1 MTPVEQPPQD
11 NTGKILGGIGIGL
24 GVLVVI
30 FLCCIVVAVTTIV
43 VLALLGPAI
52 GGVFSNIIE
61 GI

>member
-1 MTPVEQPPQD
+1 MTPVEQPPKD

-24 GVLVVI
+24 GVLAVVS
-30 FLCCIVVAVTTIV
+30 LCCVLVAFTTIV